1 VIAPFEYYRTR
12 FDSSAMSANSAR
24 KVAIVYPGTLGEE
37 DVGIAVAGVQ
47 HRYGRL
53 WAVFNQDEDTGVAV
67 RDSLA
72 RRYPMVSDRQFTG
85 VRVVLYDTR

>member
-1 VIAPFEYYRTR
+1 
-12 FDSSAMSANSAR
+12 
-24 KVAIVYPGTLGEE
+24 
-37 DVGIAVAGVQ
+37 VQ

-53 WAVFNQDEDTGVAV
+53 WAVFNQDGDAGVAV

-72 RRYPMVSDRQFTG
+72 HRYPMVSDRQFTG

>member
-12 FDSSAMSANSAR
+12 LDASGRSANGAKS
-24 KVAIVYPGTLGEE
+24 VAVVYPGTFGEE
-37 DVGIAVAGVQ
+37 DVGIAVSGVQ

-53 WAVFNQDEDTGVAV
+53 WAVFNQDGDAGVAL

-72 RRYPMVSDRQFTG
+72 RHYPLVSDRQFTG

>member
-12 FDSSAMSANSAR
+12 LDASGRSANGAKS
-24 KVAIVYPGTLGEE
+24 VAVVYPGTFGEE

-53 WAVFNQDEDTGVAV
+53 WAVFNQDGDAGVAV

-72 RRYPMVSDRQFTG
+72 HRYPMVSDQQFTG